1 MKIQTLSL
9 GVKIQNVLNYFSTK
23 FPDMINAFFLCEFY
37 FSKIDSGNEVGIGYR
52 SNQVTMEQV
61 HRERRL

>member
-1 MKIQTLSL
+1 MKILTLSL

-23 FPDMINAFFLCEFY
+23 FPDDQCIFLCEFF

>member
-1 MKIQTLSL
+1 MKILTLSL

-23 FPDMINAFFLCEFY
+23 FPDMINAFFCANF

-61 HRERRL
+61 HRLERRL